1 MFWYM
6 FPVWDVLCFVY
17 CIVSRSRIK
26 VFARRVTILT
36 LPTRVGFAFINDCS
50 DNIFLYTIKNKIYAI
65 KIFQDITVTT
75 MTIKRIKC

>member
-6 FPVWDVLCFVY
+6 LPVWDVLRLLHCFSLEDKS
-17 CIVSRSRIK
+17 I